1 MATSTSVLLS
11 IKETVSALADQADVY
26 TPEYGIC
33 CVDTVIGTV
42 TLAQFQDDSQRSRLR
57 TRLFIHPPP
66 LHSHLSNAYR
76 HDGNQVYAN

>member
-1 MATSTSVLLS
+1 MDDISLLYNGDDMATSTSVLLS
-11 IKETVSALADQADVY
+11 IKETVSALADQADVF

-57 TRLFIHPPP
+57 IVT
-66 LHSHLSNAYR
+66 HSLTN
-76 HDGNQVYAN
+76 